1 MKYITFYRESN
12 KFADILTDVVV
23 KKSIRQ
29 QVSWY
34 QYLMIGIE
42 DFDRKNEQ
50 VISYVTLKYGDDMR
64 NEVVKDRSPV
74 SGVDYMPKR

>member
-12 KFADILTDVVV
+12 KFADILTDAVV
-23 KKSIRQ
+23 KKSIRER
-29 QVSWY
+29 VTWY

>member
-29 QVSWY
+29 KVSWH
-34 QYLMIGIE
+34 QYLMIGLE
-42 DFDRKNEQ
+42 DFDGKNEQ